1 MGKGFDVW
9 CCALNSR
16 LSSISND
23 IPIYHAQSCT
33 SHHIPLPTTLN
44 RNHTT
49 PSIGVAIGAGTQ
61 IAIESA
67 SMVLIRS
74 NLFDLLVA
82 LDLAKVVFQRVRQNF
97 LWAFVYNVVAIP
109 WAAGKGVV
117 AYE

>member
-1 MGKGFDVW
+1 
-9 CCALNSR
+9 
-16 LSSISND
+16 
-23 IPIYHAQSCT
+23 
-33 SHHIPLPTTLN
+33 
-44 RNHTT
+44 
-49 PSIGVAIGAGTQ
+49 
-61 IAIESA
+61 
-67 SMVLIRS
+67 MVLIRS